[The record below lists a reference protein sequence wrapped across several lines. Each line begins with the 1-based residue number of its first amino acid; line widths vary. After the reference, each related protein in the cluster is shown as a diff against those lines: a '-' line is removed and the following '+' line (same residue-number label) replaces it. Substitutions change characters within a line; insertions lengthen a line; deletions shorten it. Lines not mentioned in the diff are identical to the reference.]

1 MAQLFVRISGAL
13 GMTALALFFIG
24 LIPYIAEPSIGAG
37 IAAKPPSFAVNRE
50 LKGDRLPSSLAPV
63 ASRNGLQNGVPQNS
77 LQDERGAQQQPVKPR
92 KIPVGCEG
100 SFSPISSP
108 RLAHIVGRCTT

>member
-1 MAQLFVRISGAL
+1 MAQLFVRISGAF
-13 GMTALALFFIG
+13 GITVLALFFVG

-37 IAAKPPSFAVNRE
+37 ITAKPPIFSVNRQ
-50 LKGDRLPSSLAPV
+50 LKGDRLPSSFAPV
-63 ASRNGLQNGVPQNS
+63 ASRNSVQNGIPQNS
-77 LQDERGAQQQPVKPR
+77 LQDERGAQEQPVKPR